1 MKLSAMETAIGIRA
15 NQLDAWRDFT
25 DALLAVTKRPPRAET
40 ALMEGKVEPFAR
52 AERLA
57 DDAIARAES
66 AENLKKAIVALRGTL
81 TAEQLN
87 KVTELEGK
95 FRAHRKGRFGSGSSR
110 ADEPSD
116 AGSGEATQ
124 E

>member
-1 MKLSAMETAIGIRA
+1 MKLSAMETAIGIRS

-25 DALLAVTKRPPRAET
+25 DALLAVRKRPSRAET
-40 ALMEGKVEPFAR
+40 PSTEQRAEPFAR

-66 AENLKKAIVALRGTL
+66 AENLKKAIAALRGTL

-87 KVTELEGK
+87 KVTELEAK
-95 FRAHRKGRFGSGSSR
+95 FRADHKGRFGSGSSR
-110 ADEPSD
+110 ADEPSE
-116 AGSGEATQ
+116 AGPGEATQ

>member
-25 DALLAVTKRPPRAET
+25 DALVAVMKRPSRVDTLSTEQRAE
-40 ALMEGKVEPFAR
+40 PFSR

-57 DDAIARAES
+57 DNAIARAES
-66 AENLKKAIVALRGTL
+66 AENLKKAIEALRGTL
-81 TAEQLN
+81 TAEQLD
-87 KVTELEGK
+87 KVTEFEAK
-95 FRAHRKGRFGSGSSR
+95 FRAHPKGRFGSGGPS
-110 ADEPSD
+110 AQEPGE
-116 AGSGEATQ
+116 AGSGKTTQ